1 MSTETAHDTHSFY
14 VEIWAW
20 LVGLLILG
28 TIVVFLPIPK
38 ITALVVVFAI
48 AVVKAALVVRNYMH
62 LRGENLMIYLIAA
75 LPVLLIIGMIVTLLP
90 DIAFRR

>member
-1 MSTETAHDTHSFY
+1 MSTQTAHDTQSFY

-28 TIVVFLPIPK
+28 TVVVFLPIPK
-38 ITALVVVFAI
+38 ITALVAVFAI
-48 AVVKAALVVRNYMH
+48 AVVKAILVVRNYMH
-62 LRGENLMIYLIAA
+62 LRAEHLVIYLIVA
-75 LPVLLIIGMIVTLLP
+75 LPVLLVIGMTLTLLL